1 MRSWSSRATA
11 CLMALGAVAIFR
23 AAQADDAKPAAPATD
38 NAKPAAAPAQDSGWQ
53 FMAGPYAWALG
64 ITGNLG
70 NGKQQS
76 SVDLSFIDIV
86 QKSDSLIG
94 AEGHAEALHQRFGL
108 FFDGI
113 YAKIGASASQS
124 ASNGAATAK
133 LGADADLQLAF
144 VEAGAFY
151 RVVDRYQLWHPA
163 PEVGGGTFSFDVLA
177 GARYTVVDV
186 DVKANLDINQ
196 VAAFKRDIDG
206 MHDWVDPFI
215 GGRVRFGLAD
225 NVDFQL
231 RGDVGGFGV
240 GSAFTWNT
248 QALLGYRFTMF
259 GAQAEAWGGYRALG
273 QDYSEGSG
281 RRDLNWD
288 VVLHGPVLGMSITW

>member
-1 MRSWSSRATA
+1 MRCWSNAATA
-11 CLMALGAVAIFR
+11 CWMALGAMAIAGTAR
-23 AAQADDAKPAAPATD
+23 ADDAKPAAPAED
-38 NAKPAAAPAQDSGWQ
+38 DGWQ
-53 FMAGPYAWALG
+53 FTAAPYAWALG
-64 ITGNLG
+64 INGDIG

-76 SVDLSFIDIV
+76 PVDLSFTDIL

-94 AEGHAEALHQRFGL
+94 AEGHFEAQHKRFGL
-108 FFDGI
+108 FLDGI
-113 YAKIGASASQS
+113 YAKITASANQS
-124 ASNGAATAK
+124 ASNGIASAN
-133 LGADADLQLAF
+133 LDVDANLQLAF
-144 VEAGAFY
+144 VEAGTFY
-151 RVVDRYQLWHPA
+151 RIVDRYPLWHPA
-163 PEVGGGTFSFDVLA
+163 PEIGGGTFSFDVLA

-186 DVKANLDINQ
+186 DVKADLDVNQ
-196 VAAFKRDIDG
+196 FSFNRGMDG

-225 NVDFQL
+225 NVDLQL

-240 GSAFTWNT
+240 GSDFTWNT
-248 QALLGYRFTMF
+248 QALLGYRFTML

-288 VVLHGPVLGMSITW
+288 VILHGPVLGLSITW